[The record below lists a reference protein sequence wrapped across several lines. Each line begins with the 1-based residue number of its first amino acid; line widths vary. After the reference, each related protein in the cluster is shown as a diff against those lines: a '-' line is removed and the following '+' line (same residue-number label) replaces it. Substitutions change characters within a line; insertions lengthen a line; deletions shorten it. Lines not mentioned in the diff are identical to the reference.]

1 MCMYV
6 FLFTSLHNNSKFYTK
21 EHKNIYFMFLLKMI
35 FQNNFKK
42 EKHMKRILLFI
53 VLGIIASYTY
63 AQNAEEG
70 KEKVYIDYFSHS
82 SNISKTMAEALRSKV
97 IEGIHEMKRIILI
110 DVDSDEA
117 LKKEALRRQQESA
130 MGDVTARSEEMTTLG
145 AKYLI
150 QGQIAS
156 MTATQKKDSDGKIYY
171 KGSVSYT
178 LKVVDPSNGTL
189 KGTKTFSHEGLTGGT
204 GDTKEKAILE
214 TLDYV
219 KYSMEDFVDEHFK
232 MEGTIVQVEEVKKKK
247 AKTVF
252 IDLGTAKG
260 IMKGQRLTVFAE
272 MDIAGEISKVEIGQL
287 NVKEVLSP
295 NRSLCKVTKGDE
307 EIFEKIQE
315 GTKLIVVSRA
325 KEFWEF

>member
-1 MCMYV
+1 M
-6 FLFTSLHNNSKFYTK
+6 
-21 EHKNIYFMFLLKMI
+21 
-35 FQNNFKK
+35 KK
-42 EKHMKRILLFI
+42 ILLLI

-70 KEKVYIDYFSHS
+70 KEKVYIDYFTHS

-219 KYSMEDFVDEHFK
+219 KYSIEDFVNEYFRLK
-232 MEGTIVQVEEVKKKK
+232 GIIVQVEEVKKGK
-247 AKTVF
+247 AKTAY
-252 IDLGTAKG
+252 IDLGTLKGAK
-260 IMKGQRLTVFAE
+260 KGVRFDIFKE
-272 MDIAGEISKVEIGQL
+272 EIIAGDTSLVEIGQL
-287 NVKEVLSP
+287 RIKEVVSP
-295 NRSLCKVTKGDE
+295 RRSLCKVTKGEE
-307 EIFEKIQE
+307 EIYKNSQE
-315 GTKLIVVSRA
+315 GKQMIVVSRPD
-325 KEFWEF
+325 ELWEF

>member
-6 FLFTSLHNNSKFYTK
+6 FLLTSLHNNIKFYTK
-21 EHKNIYFMFLLKMI
+21 EHKNLYFMFFANTIFKIILKRKAM
-35 FQNNFKK
+35 KK
-42 EKHMKRILLFI
+42 ILLLI

-70 KEKVYIDYFSHS
+70 KEKVYIDYFTHS

-219 KYSMEDFVDEHFK
+219 KYSIEDFVNEYFRLK
-232 MEGTIVQVEEVKKKK
+232 GIIVQVEEVKKGK
-247 AKTVF
+247 AKTAY
-252 IDLGTAKG
+252 IDLGTLKGAK
-260 IMKGQRLTVFAE
+260 KGVRFDIFKE
-272 MDIAGEISKVEIGQL
+272 KIIAGDTSLVEIGQL
-287 NVKEVLSP
+287 RIKEVVSP
-295 NRSLCKVTKGDE
+295 RRSLCKVTKGEE
-307 EIFEKIQE
+307 EIYKNSQE
-315 GTKLIVVSRA
+315 GKQMIVVSRPD
-325 KEFWEF
+325 ELWEF

>member
-6 FLFTSLHNNSKFYTK
+6 FLLTSLHNNIKFYTK
-21 EHKNIYFMFLLKMI
+21 EHKNLYFMFFANTIFKIILKRKAM
-35 FQNNFKK
+35 KK
-42 EKHMKRILLFI
+42 ILLLI

-70 KEKVYIDYFSHS
+70 KEKVYIDYFTHS

-219 KYSMEDFVDEHFK
+219 KYSMEELVDEYFK
-232 MEGTIVQVEEVKKKK
+232 LKGTIVQIEEVKKGK
-247 AKTVF
+247 AKTVY
-252 IDLGTAKG
+252 IDLGTLKG
-260 IMKGQRLTVFAE
+260 VIKGQRFVVYEE
-272 MDIAGEISKVEIGQL
+272 MDIAGEVSQVEVGQL
-287 NVKEVLSP
+287 NVKEILSP
-295 NRSLCKVTKGDE
+295 NRSLCKVTKGGDK
-307 EIFEKIQE
+307 IFEDGQK

-325 KEFWEF
+325 KGLLEF

>member
-1 MCMYV
+1 M
-6 FLFTSLHNNSKFYTK
+6 
-21 EHKNIYFMFLLKMI
+21 
-35 FQNNFKK
+35 KK
-42 EKHMKRILLFI
+42 ILLLI

-70 KEKVYIDYFSHS
+70 KEKVYIDYFTHS

-189 KGTKTFSHEGLTGGT
+189 KGTKTFTHEGLTGGS

-219 KYSMEDFVDEHFK
+219 KYSIEDFVNEYFRLK
-232 MEGTIVQVEEVKKKK
+232 GIIVQVEEVKKGK
-247 AKTVF
+247 AKTAY
-252 IDLGTAKG
+252 IDLGTLKGAK
-260 IMKGQRLTVFAE
+260 KGVRFDIFKE
-272 MDIAGEISKVEIGQL
+272 EIIAGDTSLVEIGQL
-287 NVKEVLSP
+287 RIKEVVSP
-295 NRSLCKVTKGDE
+295 RRSLCKVTKGEE
-307 EIFEKIQE
+307 EIYKNSQE
-315 GTKLIVVSRA
+315 GKQMIVVSRPD
-325 KEFWEF
+325 ELWEF

>member
-6 FLFTSLHNNSKFYTK
+6 FLLTSLHNNIKFYTK
-21 EHKNIYFMFLLKMI
+21 EHKNLYFMFFANTIFKIILKRKAM
-35 FQNNFKK
+35 KK
-42 EKHMKRILLFI
+42 ILLLI

-70 KEKVYIDYFSHS
+70 KEKVYIDYFTHS

-189 KGTKTFSHEGLTGGT
+189 KGTKTFSHEGLTGGS

-219 KYSMEDFVDEHFK
+219 KYSIEDFVNEYFRLK
-232 MEGTIVQVEEVKKKK
+232 GIIVQVEEVKKGK
-247 AKTVF
+247 AKTAY
-252 IDLGTAKG
+252 IDLGTLKGAK
-260 IMKGQRLTVFAE
+260 KGVRFDIFKE
-272 MDIAGEISKVEIGQL
+272 EIIAGDTSLVEIGQL
-287 NVKEVLSP
+287 RIKEVVSP
-295 NRSLCKVTKGDE
+295 RRSLCKVTKGEE
-307 EIFEKIQE
+307 EIYKNSQE
-315 GTKLIVVSRA
+315 GKQMIVVSRPD
-325 KEFWEF
+325 ELWEF

>member
-6 FLFTSLHNNSKFYTK
+6 FLLTSLHNNIKFYTK
-21 EHKNIYFMFLLKMI
+21 EHKNLYFMFFANTIFKIILKRKAM
-35 FQNNFKK
+35 KK
-42 EKHMKRILLFI
+42 ILLLI

-70 KEKVYIDYFSHS
+70 KEKVYIDYFTHS

-219 KYSMEDFVDEHFK
+219 KYSIEDFVNEYFRLK
-232 MEGTIVQVEEVKKKK
+232 GIIVQVEEVKKGK
-247 AKTVF
+247 AKTAY
-252 IDLGTAKG
+252 IDLGTLKGAK
-260 IMKGQRLTVFAE
+260 KGVRFDIFKE
-272 MDIAGEISKVEIGQL
+272 EIIAGDTSLVEIGQL
-287 NVKEVLSP
+287 RIKEVVSP
-295 NRSLCKVTKGDE
+295 RRSLCKVTKGEE
-307 EIFEKIQE
+307 EIYKNSQE
-315 GTKLIVVSRA
+315 GKQMIVVSRPD
-325 KEFWEF
+325 ELWEF

>member
-1 MCMYV
+1 
-6 FLFTSLHNNSKFYTK
+6 
-21 EHKNIYFMFLLKMI
+21 MFFANTIFKIILKRKAM
-35 FQNNFKK
+35 KK
-42 EKHMKRILLFI
+42 ILLLI

-70 KEKVYIDYFSHS
+70 KEKVYIDYFTHS

-219 KYSMEDFVDEHFK
+219 KYSIEDFVNEYFRLK
-232 MEGTIVQVEEVKKKK
+232 GIIVQVEEVKKGK
-247 AKTVF
+247 AKTAY
-252 IDLGTAKG
+252 IDLGTLKGAK
-260 IMKGQRLTVFAE
+260 KGVRFDIFKE
-272 MDIAGEISKVEIGQL
+272 EIIAGDTSLVEIGQL
-287 NVKEVLSP
+287 RIKEVVSP
-295 NRSLCKVTKGDE
+295 RRSLCKVTKGEE
-307 EIFEKIQE
+307 EIYKNSQE
-315 GTKLIVVSRA
+315 GKQMIVVSRPD
-325 KEFWEF
+325 ELWEF